1 MGTDIS
7 GYIECRERPLRPDAS
22 GTWRAAID
30 LDLLYGDRDYDAF
43 GCLFGVRNYATF
55 RPLAAGRG
63 LPRDL
68 SDTVRQAAE
77 SWEHHDA
84 TWISWA
90 EVARVDWDEPA
101 ERLRA
106 TSLAHEMI
114 HHSLLTQAGIRDGL
128 RLKGGLAPVLRRRL
142 MEYIDNRLAEPIS
155 LGELA
160 AYAAL
165 SEYHF
170 ARMFRESFGM
180 PPHQYVLARRL
191 ELARKLLRDGELP
204 LGEIALA
211 CGFASASHFSNRFRA
226 AVGATPGAYRAA
238 FR

>member
-22 GTWRAAID
+22 GPWRAAMD
-30 LDLLYGDRDYDAF
+30 LDLLYDDRHYDAF

-101 ERLRA
+101 EGADQRMRQYLRRPDGTLEPMGKSLWGPRLMEATGASYEDVLEGRVRWSEGQEFELGDTVFRA
-106 TSLAHEMI
+106 AT
-114 HHSLLTQAGIRDGL
+114 
-128 RLKGGLAPVLRRRL
+128 LRRRDVVPPDGAWRRVWRV
-142 MEYIDNRLAEPIS
+142 METLAERTSPDD
-155 LGELA
+155 
-160 AYAAL
+160 
-165 SEYHF
+165 
-170 ARMFRESFGM
+170 
-180 PPHQYVLARRL
+180 VRL
-191 ELARKLLRDGELP
+191 VVWFD
-204 LGEIALA
+204 
-211 CGFASASHFSNRFRA
+211 S
-226 AVGATPGAYRAA
+226 
-238 FR
+238 